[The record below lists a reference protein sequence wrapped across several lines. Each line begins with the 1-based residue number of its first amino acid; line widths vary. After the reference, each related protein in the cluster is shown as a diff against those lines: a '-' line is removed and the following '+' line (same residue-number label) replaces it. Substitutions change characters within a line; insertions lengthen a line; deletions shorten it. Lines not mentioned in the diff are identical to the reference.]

1 MPGACDAF
9 HDYQLDWRPD
19 SITIGVDGHAYMR
32 VRNDQPGGRS
42 AWPFDAPFHLILWS
56 GTGICQIWDDGVPG
70 KPFPSDYKA
79 VSKPVKTFDAALAV
93 KAGLMKKGVCKL

>member
-1 MPGACDAF
+1 
-9 HDYQLDWRPD
+9 
-19 SITIGVDGHAYMR
+19 MR
-32 VRNDQPGGRS
+32 RIYALCSLAGLGLAVLAVASPAQ
-42 AWPFDAPFHLILWS
+42 AAFHLIRWD
-56 GTGICQIWDDGVPG
+56 GTGICQIWDDGVPT